1 MRVPN
6 HVAIIMDG
14 NGRWARRKGLPRV
27 IGHKKGAEVVEN
39 VVRWSAEF
47 GIKYLTLYTFST
59 ENWKRPKEE
68 VEYLFSLLI
77 EKLEAKTSELI
88 KENVRLRFMGRLED
102 LPEKLKNKCRETE
115 EATKVERWI
124 NLIIALNYGGRAE
137 IVDAVR
143 KILKEGATE
152 VNEESFRKYL
162 YLPDVPDPDLI
173 IRTSGE
179 MRLSNFLL
187 WQSAYSE
194 LYFTEK
200 LWPDFTKD
208 DFTKAL
214 EDYSKRERRFGG
226 VT

>member
-27 IGHKKGAEVVEN
+27 EGHRKGAEVVEN

-68 VEYLFSLLI
+68 VEFLFSLLV
-77 EKLEAKTSELI
+77 EKLETKALELI

-102 LPEKLKNKCRETE
+102 LPEKLKNKCREAE
-115 EATKVERWI
+115 EMTKSNDGL

-137 IVDAVR
+137 IVDAVER
-143 KILKEGATE
+143 ILREGITE
-152 VNEESFRKYL
+152 VNEEGFRKYL

-208 DFTKAL
+208 DFIKAL

>member
-27 IGHKKGAEVVEN
+27 EGHRRGAEVVEN

-59 ENWKRPKEE
+59 ENWRRPKEE
-68 VEYLFSLLI
+68 IEFLFSLLV
-77 EKLEAKTSELI
+77 EKLETKVPELI

-102 LPEKLKNKCRETE
+102 LPEKLKNKCREAE
-115 EATKVERWI
+115 EMTKSNDGL

-143 KILKEGATE
+143 RILREGATE
-152 VNEESFRKYL
+152 VNEEDFRKYL

-208 DFTKAL
+208 DFIKAL

>member
-27 IGHKKGAEVVEN
+27 EGHRRGAEVVEN

-59 ENWKRPKEE
+59 ENWRRPKEE
-68 VEYLFSLLI
+68 IEFLFSLLV
-77 EKLEAKTSELI
+77 EKLETKAPELI

-102 LPEKLKNKCRETE
+102 LPEKLKNKCREAE
-115 EATKVERWI
+115 EMTKSNDGL

-137 IVDAVR
+137 IVDAVER
-143 KILKEGATE
+143 ILREGATE
-152 VNEESFRKYL
+152 VNEEGFRKYL

-208 DFTKAL
+208 DFIKAL

>member
-102 LPEKLKNKCRETE
+102 LPEK
-115 EATKVERWI
+115 
-124 NLIIALNYGGRAE
+124 
-137 IVDAVR
+137 
-143 KILKEGATE
+143 
-152 VNEESFRKYL
+152 
-162 YLPDVPDPDLI
+162 
-173 IRTSGE
+173 
-179 MRLSNFLL
+179 
-187 WQSAYSE
+187 
-194 LYFTEK
+194 
-200 LWPDFTKD
+200 
-208 DFTKAL
+208 
-214 EDYSKRERRFGG
+214 
-226 VT
+226 

>member
-1 MRVPN
+1 MRIPN

-14 NGRWARRKGLPRV
+14 NGRWAKSKGLPRV
-27 IGHKKGAEVVEN
+27 EGHRKGAEVVEN

-77 EKLEAKTSELI
+77 EKLEAKVPELI

-102 LPEKLKNKCRETE
+102 LPEKLKNKCREAE
-115 EATKVERWI
+115 EMTI
-124 NLIIALNYGGRAE
+124 SNDGLNLIIALNYGGRAE

-143 KILKEGATE
+143 KILKEGVDE

-179 MRLSNFLL
+179 LRLSNFLL

-194 LYFTEK
+194 FYFTEK

-208 DFTKAL
+208 DFIKAL

>member
-27 IGHKKGAEVVEN
+27 EGHRKGAEVVEN

-59 ENWKRPKEE
+59 ENWRRPKEE
-68 VEYLFSLLI
+68 VEFLFSLLV
-77 EKLEAKTSELI
+77 EKLETKAPELI

-115 EATKVERWI
+115 EMTKSNDGL

-137 IVDAVR
+137 IVDAVER
-143 KILKEGATE
+143 ILKEGVTE
-152 VNEESFRKYL
+152 VNEEGFRKYL